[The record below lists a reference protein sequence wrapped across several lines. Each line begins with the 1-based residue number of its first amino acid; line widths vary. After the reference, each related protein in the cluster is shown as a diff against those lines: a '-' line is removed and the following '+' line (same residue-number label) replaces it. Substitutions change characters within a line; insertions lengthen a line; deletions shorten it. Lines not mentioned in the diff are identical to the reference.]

1 MMSSRRLRRHCTIF
15 TILGVLLLGC
25 GAPARSTG
33 TPAGAPDAAPPTP
46 KRLTVGVL
54 GERKAFSPW
63 DRGSTSG
70 GAAQP
75 LWLVDRTLTIQTE
88 TGGLKPV
95 LAESIPSP
103 ERGDWRINPDGT
115 MEQTWKIRPNA
126 RWQDGEP
133 LTAEDFVFGWQVIVE
148 PSLPTGS
155 SPARSLI
162 ASAAAPDSATLVLR
176 FTGTSPLAA
185 NALFNPYPRHILG
198 DMFAAAQWDRFVNDD
213 YWTSGYISSGPYRL
227 TRWEPGSV
235 QEFSAFAGYVE
246 GAPKI
251 DLITF
256 KILGDANT
264 LQANILS
271 GDVEVALPDGL
282 SVDAAAELRRRWAT
296 PGSGNNVILYPD
308 GRFARLE
315 FQHKPE
321 YARPVSARDPAVR
334 RALYRAIDKDGINE
348 AELAGLGK
356 TADSW
361 IPNEDPRRADL
372 QSVIPQWSY
381 DPALA
386 QRLLTEAGWRKGGDG
401 VFANIATGERLET
414 EIRTTPSGRDQ
425 ALGIIAGGWREAGA
439 AVTENPIPPALA
451 TNLEYRSTQPF
462 AGLVIHRV
470 ALDWEQVQYS
480 CERQARPETRW
491 SGAYYGYCSP
501 VADPLIRKLQ
511 LTIPDAERTQLQRDI
526 LKTILLDDQAIA
538 PLYWQATVIV
548 HARGITGLTE
558 LQPGPYGNAW
568 SPWNAHLW
576 DKQP

>member
-1 MMSSRRLRRHCTIF
+1 LTIAS
-15 TILGVLLLGC
+15 LLLLVVGC
-25 GAPARSTG
+25 GGPAAQTTSTQASAPNQAPA
-33 TPAGAPDAAPPTP
+33 AP
-46 KRLTVGVL
+46 KRLIVGVL
-54 GERKAFSPW
+54 GERKVFAPW

-75 LWLVDRTLTIQTE
+75 LWLLDRSLTIQTE

-95 LAESIPSP
+95 LAETIPST

-115 MEQTWKIRPNA
+115 MEQTWNIRPNA

-133 LTAEDFVFGWQVIVE
+133 LSADDFVFGWQIIME
-148 PSLPTGS
+148 PALPTPAG
-155 SPARSLI
+155 PARGLI
-162 ASAAAPDSATLVLR
+162 TAAIAPDPATLVLR
-176 FTGTSPLAA
+176 FNGTSPLAA

-198 DMFAAAQWDRFVNDD
+198 DMFAAAEWDRLANDD
-213 YWTSGYISSGPYRL
+213 FWTTGYISSGPYRL
-227 TRWEPGSV
+227 SRWEPGSI
-235 QEFSAFAGYVE
+235 QEFAAFPQYVE

-251 DLITF
+251 DVIVF
-256 KILGDANT
+256 KILGDAST

-282 SVDAAAELRRRWAT
+282 SVDAAADLKRRWAT
-296 PGSGNNVILYPD
+296 PESGNNVILYPD

-321 YARPVSARDPAVR
+321 YARPTAARDPAVR
-334 RALYRAIDKDGINE
+334 RALYRAIDKEGINE

-361 IPNEDPRRADL
+361 IPNEDPRRPQL
-372 QSVIPQWSY
+372 QSVIPEWSY

-386 QRLLTEAGWRKGGDG
+386 QRLLTEAGWRKGSDG
-401 VFANIATGERLET
+401 VFASTTTGERLET
-414 EIRTTPSGRDQ
+414 EIRVTPSGRDQ
-425 ALGIIAGGWREAGA
+425 ALGIIAGGWRDVGA
-439 AVTENPIPPALA
+439 APIETPISPSLS

-501 VADPLIRKLQ
+501 AADPLIRKLQ
-511 LTIPDAERTQLQRDI
+511 ITIPEVERTQLQRDI
-526 LKTILLDDQAIA
+526 LKTILMDDQAIA
-538 PLYWQATVIV
+538 PLYWQVTVIV
-548 HARGITGLTE
+548 HAKGITGLTE

-576 DKQP
+576 NKGL

>member
-1 MMSSRRLRRHCTIF
+1 MWRSGPAQTTTIPS
-15 TILGVLLLGC
+15 G
-25 GAPARSTG
+25 GASQAT
-33 TPAGAPDAAPPTP
+33 AAP

-54 GERKAFSPW
+54 GERKVFAPW

-75 LWLVDRTLTIQTE
+75 LWLLDRSLTIQME

-133 LTAEDFVFGWQVIVE
+133 LTAEDFVFGYEVIME
-148 PSLPTGS
+148 PALPTPGG
-155 SPARSLI
+155 PVRSLVT
-162 ASAAAPDSATLVLR
+162 SATAPDPTTLVLH
-176 FTGTSPLAA
+176 FNGTSPLAG

-198 DMFAAAQWDRFVNDD
+198 DLFASGAWDRFVNDD
-213 YWTSGYISSGPYRL
+213 YWTTGYISSGPYRL
-227 TRWEPGSV
+227 SRWEPGSM
-235 QEFSAFAGYVE
+235 QEFAAFPGYVE

-251 DLITF
+251 DLIVF
-256 KILGDANT
+256 KILGDAST
-264 LQANILS
+264 LQANILT

-282 SVDAAAELRRRWAT
+282 SVDAAADLKRRWAT
-296 PGSGNNVILYPD
+296 PESGNDVILYPD

-315 FQHKPE
+315 FQHKAE
-321 YARPVSARDPAVR
+321 YARPLAARDPAVR
-334 RALYRAIDKDGINE
+334 RALYRAIDKEGINE

-361 IPNEDPRRADL
+361 IPAEDPRRPQL
-372 QSVIPQWSY
+372 QSIIPEWSH

-386 QRLLTEAGWRKGGDG
+386 QRLLTEAGWRRGSDG
-401 VFANIATGERLET
+401 IFASVATGERLET
-414 EIRTTPSGRDQ
+414 EIRVTPSGRDQ
-425 ALGIIAGGWREAGA
+425 ALGIIAGGWRDAGA
-439 AVTENPIPPALA
+439 AVTETPIPPSLS

-470 ALDWEQVQYS
+470 ALDWEHQQYS

-491 SGAYYGYCSP
+491 SGAYYGYCSS
-501 VADPLIRKLQ
+501 VADPPIRRSQ
-511 LTIPDAERTQLQRDI
+511 VTIPDFERTQLQRDI
-526 LKTILLDDQAIA
+526 LKTILMDDHAIA
-538 PLYWQATVIV
+538 PLYWQVTVIV
-548 HARGITGLTE
+548 VAKGVTGLTA

-568 SPWNAHLW
+568 SPWNAHVW
-576 DKQP
+576 DKRL